1 MSDLPQDDDEL
12 KGLPELFM
20 AAVTL
25 KDRGELDKA
34 RDLLREVLRREPRLA
49 EPRLELGRIHLDAGR
64 VEDAEVETR
73 EALSILERGGRWL
86 ETLAENEIL
95 SVAHGQ
101 LAEILRQLA
110 DSDELLFGDPEVWRR
125 TLAEAK
131 AHFAKSVK
139 LDPTNAHSEYHS
151 FFLGLASDADGDGGL
166 QSGLPGGLAQLDAA
180 GAFDEAED
188 DEEIRFEEH

>member
-1 MSDLPQDDDEL
+1 MSEIPQDDDEL

-86 ETLAENEIL
+86 ETLAEHEIL

-151 FFLGLASDADGDGGL
+151 FFLGLASEGDDDGGL
-166 QSGLPGGLAQLDAA
+166 HSGLPSGLAQLDAA
-180 GAFDEAED
+180 GAFDEGED
-188 DEEIRFEEH
+188 DEVRFEEH